1 MEGPWNAEAAK
12 KIYEEDVKKLFKRVC
27 PDKKNPTIVEDND
40 PTGYKSGK
48 AVAAKKHLKFKV
60 MSLPRYSPDL
70 NPLDFCIWENIET
83 RMLKEGPKSGRET
96 VEQYQARLRQTAMKT
111 SRVLI
116 KKAILNMNVRIKA
129 VYKAKGGHIDMD

>member
-1 MEGPWNAEAAK
+1 MFLVQGSA
-12 KIYEEDVKKLFKRVC
+12 RVHASYPTHC
-27 PDKKNPTIVEDND
+27 NPHAWLVLRQPHETN
-40 PTGYKSGK
+40 YKSGK

-70 NPLDFCIWENIET
+70 NPLDFLLIWENIET

-96 VEQYQARLRQTAMKT
+96 VEQYKARLRQTAMKT